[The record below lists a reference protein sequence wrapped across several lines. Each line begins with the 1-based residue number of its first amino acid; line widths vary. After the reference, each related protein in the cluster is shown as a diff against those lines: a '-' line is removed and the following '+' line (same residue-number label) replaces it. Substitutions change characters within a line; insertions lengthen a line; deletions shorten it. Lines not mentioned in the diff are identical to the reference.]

1 MTESNPGLWT
11 ETMSRREP
19 VRHVV
24 ELLDGPTP
32 VPEITDRADVSPPTA
47 DDELQRLKWAS
58 RNR

>member
-32 VPEITDRADVSPPTA
+32 VPEITDRADVSRATA
-47 DDELQRLKWAS
+47 DDELQRLK
-58 RNR
+58 